1 MATITYVDLHDLLHI
16 TVADISAIN
25 AEKIIDLAVDCLNLY
40 GADLPNMT
48 GTAGAKSLSLESKEK
63 GAVFM
68 VVRAVYYG
76 FYKGLDVVGISS
88 LSASSPDVMSN
99 STIAAVIKDAG
110 HLLSE
115 VDVDVG

>member
-1 MATITYVDLHDLLHI
+1 MVNITYVDLHDVLNV
-16 TVADISAIN
+16 TVADITAIN
-25 AEKIIDLAVDCLNLY
+25 AEKLIDLAVDCLNLY

-48 GTAGAKSLSLESKEK
+48 GTAGTKSLSLESKEK

-76 FYKGLDVVGISS
+76 FYQGLNAVAISS
-88 LSASSPDVMSN
+88 LSVSTPDLMSN
-99 STIAAVIKDAG
+99 SAVTAVIKEAG